1 MGGAGS
7 VAAMSTLF
15 VQILSVLA
23 FLVCLGALEMVWAL
37 MRAPEGYQDRGGFHY
52 ARGSE
57 PMREGFTQTPWNP
70 GLTA

>member
-1 MGGAGS
+1 MGTTVAGMNS
-7 VAAMSTLF
+7 VLF
-15 VQILSVLA
+15 VVLSGLA
-23 FLVCLGALEMVWAL
+23 VLVCLGALEMVWAL

-57 PMREGFTQTPWNP
+57 PRQEGFTQTPWTP